1 MTDKFFDEKKLERE
15 VKDARDKMDKGLRD
29 ARDRIGEKYDETAK
43 MVGEREEQV
52 AEKIRERP
60 LTWVAGAFL
69 AGMVISKLLSRRD

>member
-1 MTDKFFDEKKLERE
+1 
-15 VKDARDKMDKGLRD
+15 MDKGLRD

>member
-1 MTDKFFDEKKLERE
+1 MTDKFFDEKKIKEEVRDVRERMDKGF
-15 VKDARDKMDKGLRD
+15 KDARE
-29 ARDRIGEKYDETAK
+29 RIGEKYDETSK
-43 MVGEREEQV
+43 MVCEREEQV